1 MVSGIIRVTIGGS
14 VGSRVASIG
23 VLVGSSAM
31 AEIVARLTPAYVEVL
46 LGSCVFVG
54 WITITVEAHRFRRLS
69 RFLIR
74 IGSTII
80 AIIAVECTVGDPFRP
95 PLAMY
100 ALLMAG
106 RVGAV
111 VGSCSNPASSPR
123 SLIPTSDSITFRLPT
138 ASRVVDDGGG
148 IDGQKRTHRN
158 NGRLFGRADAVRSQ
172 WGKSG

>member
-1 MVSGIIRVTIGGS
+1 
-14 VGSRVASIG
+14 
-23 VLVGSSAM
+23 M

-111 VGSCSNPASSPR
+111 VGSAQQSR
-123 SLIPTSDSITFRLPT
+123 FKPT
-138 ASRVVDDGGG
+138 VVDPY
-148 IDGQKRTHRN
+148 
-158 NGRLFGRADAVRSQ
+158 F
-172 WGKSG
+172 